1 VKKECALSRKWFFI
15 LIAGILV
22 LALATCA
29 GAAEVPTTVPGD
41 EISRGAPEDTDTDT
55 AEGHDDDTDA
65 DAATDSDTDERT
77 TSINAADIFSQRC
90 SGCHGEDR
98 GGGRGPALLP
108 DVLTKDPASYK
119 NTITNGSG
127 PMPVWGNRLSA
138 DEINTLVEYIL
149 SEPQ

>member
-1 VKKECALSRKWFFI
+1 MSRKWFFI
-15 LIAGILV
+15 LVAGILV
-22 LALATCA
+22 LALAACA
-29 GAAEVPTTVPGD
+29 GAAEVPTTVPGN
-41 EISRGAPEDTDTDT
+41 EISQGAPEDTDTDT
-55 AEGHDDDTDA
+55 AEGHDDDTD
-65 DAATDSDTDERT
+65 EGT

-127 PMPVWGNRLSA
+127 PMPVWGNRLST
-138 DEINTLVEYIL
+138 DEINALVEYIL

>member
-1 VKKECALSRKWFFI
+1 MKKECGMSRKWFFI
-15 LIAGILV
+15 LVASILV
-22 LALATCA
+22 LALAACA
-29 GAAEVPTTVPGD
+29 GAAEVPTTVPED
-41 EISRGAPEDTDTDT
+41 EISQRALEDTDTDT
-55 AEGHDDDTDA
+55 VEGHDDDTDA
-65 DAATDSDTDERT
+65 DTATDSDINEGT

-108 DVLTKDPASYK
+108 DVLTKDPTSYE

-138 DEINTLVEYIL
+138 DEINALVEYIL

>member
-1 VKKECALSRKWFFI
+1 
-15 LIAGILV
+15 
-22 LALATCA
+22 

-41 EISRGAPEDTDTDT
+41 EISQGAPEDTDTDT

-65 DAATDSDTDERT
+65 DTAPDSDADHDTDEAAA
-77 TSINAADIFSQRC
+77 SIDAADIFSQRC

-108 DVLTKDPASYK
+108 DVLTKDPTSYK

-127 PMPVWGNRLSA
+127 PMPVWGNRLST
-138 DEINTLVEYIL
+138 DEINALVEYIL
-149 SEPQ
+149 SEAQ